1 MMKNDVS
8 TKAPVIET
16 KFCIVGDELDPDA
29 FTRLVGVQPHR
40 TGKKGELSA
49 NPMAAKRGV
58 RIPQTFWCIEV
69 EHRSYSMD
77 EGIQALLAQIW
88 PHREK
93 VLEYLQARPTVT
105 SGMNSTIHMGEDR
118 PVYEI
123 SLDSIKKLA
132 ELECPFM
139 LNDIYPL
146 E

>member
-1 MMKNDVS
+1 MYS
-8 TKAPVIET
+8 RAPVTWT
-16 KFCIVGDELDPDA
+16 KFCIEGDELDPDA
-29 FTRLVGVQPHR
+29 FTRLVGVQPSR
-40 TGKKGELSA
+40 IGRKGELSA

-58 RIPQTFWCIEV
+58 KIPQTFWCIEV

-77 EGIQALLAQIW
+77 EGIQMLLAQIW

-93 VLEYLQARPTVT
+93 VREYLQTRPTVT
-105 SGMNSTIHMGEDR
+105 AGMNTTIHIDEDR

-132 ELECPFM
+132 ELDCPFM